1 MFFETQ
7 CILCSIVQLLLDFQG
22 LAQDCESDNAVV
34 SQRLKSLA
42 SELQGVVEKQLQTT
56 TGSMLQRAKKQ
67 CSAVFDDKV
76 GDVFPS
82 FLSTFC
88 VSCSVWNSLPVHFCG
103 CLSVRYNR
111 KKCQHFFRGCQSSAT
126 SFPLTSGKWLQQINF
141 SVRSSLQPLHCPWYQ
156 TLSPIL
162 KSALHQDVQ
171 YGSRNHNRKQCT
183 TTKMDWRVDCFR
195 CSKPLIDRGPF
206 HCTSWIRRTS
216 TLVVNVEPLSH
227 WPGSMCSQP
236 HPLESGFRFILFLWH
251 IFTNYVT
258 HCERLSR
265 YEISR
270 RFLSLTFGWWG
281 SYCLALHAEHMLRK

>member
-88 VSCSVWNSLPVHFCG
+88 VSCSV
-103 CLSVRYNR
+103 
-111 KKCQHFFRGCQSSAT
+111 
-126 SFPLTSGKWLQQINF
+126 
-141 SVRSSLQPLHCPWYQ
+141 
-156 TLSPIL
+156 
-162 KSALHQDVQ
+162 
-171 YGSRNHNRKQCT
+171 
-183 TTKMDWRVDCFR
+183 
-195 CSKPLIDRGPF
+195 
-206 HCTSWIRRTS
+206 
-216 TLVVNVEPLSH
+216 
-227 WPGSMCSQP
+227 
-236 HPLESGFRFILFLWH
+236 
-251 IFTNYVT
+251 
-258 HCERLSR
+258 
-265 YEISR
+265 
-270 RFLSLTFGWWG
+270 
-281 SYCLALHAEHMLRK
+281 